1 MHNRLIEIEKILT
14 ENMCLLNIISAA
26 AQNKGLSDFYVMLEV
41 LSEKQRKAL
50 NLLTDKF

>member
-1 MHNRLIEIEKILT
+1 MDDRLLEIEKILT

-26 AQNKGLSDFYVMLEV
+26 AQNKGLSDFCVMLEV